1 MRGSPAT
8 DTRGRVLGAATTL
21 FASKGF
27 RATTIRD
34 IASRARVNVASG
46 HYHFGSKKTLYL
58 AVLREQ
64 FATIRQALAVRGGHP
79 TIDDQRRLSRRSLEE
94 RFRVRVQAMLDLQ
107 IGVEAVP
114 HPALFNREMADP
126 TEAVP
131 IIVRE
136 FLAPLMDEM
145 AAILAQLAPTV
156 SPQTIERCCLSVA
169 GQAHFYFTTRPA
181 LLHMWGIRA
190 YPAHLTRDLAEHIT
204 AFSLG
209 GLDRIERD
217 ARRRHRGT
225 R

>member
-1 MRGSPAT
+1 MSGSPAT

-64 FATIRQALAVRGGHP
+64 FATIRQALAVRGGR
-79 TIDDQRRLSRRSLEE
+79 TTTDSRLSRRALEE
-94 RFRVRVQAMLDLQ
+94 RFRTRVQAMLDLQ
-107 IGVEAVP
+107 IGAAAVP

-136 FLAPLMDEM
+136 FLAPLMADM
-145 AAILAQLAPTV
+145 ASVLAQLAPTA

-181 LLHMWGIRA
+181 LLHMWGMRA

-209 GLDRIERD
+209 GLDAIERE
-217 ARRRHRGT
+217 ARRRHRVA